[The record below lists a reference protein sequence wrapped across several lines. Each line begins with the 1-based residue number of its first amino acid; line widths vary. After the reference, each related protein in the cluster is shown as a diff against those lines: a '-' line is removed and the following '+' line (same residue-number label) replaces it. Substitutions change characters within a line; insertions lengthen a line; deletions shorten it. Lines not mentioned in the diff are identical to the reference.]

1 MKITFTSDLHID
13 SSPEN
18 LKLIDFLVEKLLLLK
33 PDVFIIA
40 GDVASNTQHF
50 EEALKKFSELSSHK
64 LFVPGNHD
72 IWIDSPSSL
81 KKGIHSGV
89 KYNEILP
96 QLCTRNGF
104 IFLGLEPYC
113 IDGIGF
119 AGTIGWYDYSL
130 RNKNY
135 DSEFSIET
143 YQSKQYQDRFTWNDL
158 KFAYW
163 MDDARNRRKSDE
175 EVTQEMETALQHQIE
190 TLTARGVARI
200 VVVTHHV
207 PFREMLLYP
216 NRLPWDFFSAFM
228 GSEGLGKIILEEKK
242 VRHVLC
248 GHSHIKSSLYLETL
262 QATKSPVG
270 YSHEWNTK
278 NLRELAEER
287 LACIELNSDSS
298 RAYAEENER

>member
-242 VRHVLC
+242 VCHVLC
-248 GHSHIKSSLYLETL
+248 GHSHIKSSLYLETI

-270 YSHEWNTK
+270 YSREWNTK

-298 RAYAEENER
+298 RAHAEENDR